1 MPFDIKLAG
10 LSDIGRMREKNE
22 DALYFDREMGLMIIS
37 DGLGGHRAGD
47 VASRIVV
54 EELAR
59 QMAMGHV
66 AGMDNKQEA
75 AMNLL
80 RQSILIIGELIND
93 MACDNPNYHDMGAT
107 VVAGLIT
114 TDVLIVAHLGD
125 SRAYRL
131 RNGNLELLTQ
141 DHNVGQML
149 RDKGVIKKDACDS
162 IPEYHVLQ
170 RFVGMKKR
178 VAPGMATANIKSG
191 DRFLL
196 CSDGLTNMLD
206 DAMISEILT
215 QETTPEL
222 TCSKLV
228 EHANNLGGYDNITVI
243 IADFYNEDEND
254 KELPKPLDAMA
265 IQMDKDSFPQKRCEQ
280 KFDEM

>member
-1 MPFDIKLAG
+1 MPFDVKLAG

-22 DALYFDREMGLMIIS
+22 DALYFNREMDLMIIS

-54 EELAR
+54 KELAR

-66 AGMDNKQEA
+66 AGMDNTQEA

-80 RQSILIIGELIND
+80 RQSILIICELIND
-93 MACDNPNYHDMGAT
+93 MACDNPDYHDMGAT

-114 TDVLIVAHLGD
+114 NDALIVAHLGD
-125 SRAYRL
+125 SRAYQL

-149 RDKGVIKKDACDS
+149 RDKGVIREDACDS
-162 IPEYHVLQ
+162 MPEYHVLQ

-178 VAPGMATANIKSG
+178 VAPGIATANIQSG

-206 DAMISEILT
+206 DAMISEILI
-215 QETTPEL
+215 QETAPEL
-222 TCSKLV
+222 ACSKLV
-228 EHANNLGGYDNITVI
+228 EQANNLGGYDNITVI

-254 KELPKPLDAMA
+254 KELPKSLDAMA
-265 IQMDKDSFPQKRCEQ
+265 IRIERDSFPQKCCEP
-280 KFDEM
+280 KFEAI